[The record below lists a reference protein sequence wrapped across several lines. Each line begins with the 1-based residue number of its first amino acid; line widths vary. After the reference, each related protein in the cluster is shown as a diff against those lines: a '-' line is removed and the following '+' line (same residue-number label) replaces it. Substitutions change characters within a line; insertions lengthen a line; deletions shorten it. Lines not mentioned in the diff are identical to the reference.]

1 MERKEREHFKP
12 SPKMSRNRQFLILSL
27 FPGYF
32 LLIALVSEPF
42 PDILKGLYTIFTEP
56 DILIISPLAASALPF
71 STQVF

>member
-42 PDILKGLYTIFTEP
+42 PDILRSEERRVGKECRL
-56 DILIISPLAASALPF
+56 
-71 STQVF
+71 